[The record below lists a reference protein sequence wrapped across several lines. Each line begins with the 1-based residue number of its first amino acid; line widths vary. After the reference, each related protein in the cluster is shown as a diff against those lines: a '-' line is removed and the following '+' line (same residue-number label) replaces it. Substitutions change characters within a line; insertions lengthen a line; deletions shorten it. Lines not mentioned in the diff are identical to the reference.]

1 MNARRLLAQLRAE
14 GFTLEAGPDGLRVSP
29 ADAITPALREV
40 LSTRKGE
47 ILTALGDEA
56 SVRAMLAE
64 MRPFLSKRL
73 RALSDDDLL
82 LLAQWNIHVAA
93 ERAIDGSRTA
103 AFGGGRR
110 R

>member
-1 MNARRLLAQLRAE
+1 MQVNALRLLAQLRAE

-29 ADAITPALREV
+29 AEAITPALREV
-40 LSTRKGE
+40 FTAHKGE
-47 ILTALGDEA
+47 LLAALADEA

-64 MRPFLSKRL
+64 MRPFLNKRL

-93 ERAIDGSRTA
+93 ERTIAGSRGLA
-103 AFGGGRR
+103 SG
-110 R
+110 